1 MSLTRWLTGLLLM
14 TFALF
19 AVLPAQAIDAKTGI
33 LTFEK
38 VVILAGGDITEPVKI
53 TDKADLAD
61 TALDSMRPSGPPQ
74 DDLGAAYQLILHP
87 EGSDTTMEV
96 IYYASR
102 SGERGY
108 IYQEKPVS
116 LGGGTLHP
124 GWSRPSPALES
135 TLRNHGAVDLPAH
148 SEGFFSAWTISL
160 IVAALTLAILTIAWT
175 FRARIGLLARSGP
188 KDIVHPTAQ

>member
-19 AVLPAQAIDAKTGI
+19 AVLSAQAIDAKTSI

-38 VVILAGGDITEPVKI
+38 VVILAGGDITEPVEI

-61 TALDSMRPSGPPQ
+61 TALASMRPSGPPQ

-87 EGSDTTMEV
+87 KGSGTTMEV

-135 TLRNHGAVDLPAH
+135 TLRNHGAVALSAH
-148 SEGFFSAWTISL
+148 SEGFYSAWTISL

-175 FRARIGLLARSGP
+175 FRRRSSG
-188 KDIVHPTAQ
+188 

>member
-1 MSLTRWLTGLLLM
+1 MSMTRWLTGLLLT

-19 AVLPAQAIDAKTGI
+19 AVLPAQAIDAKTTI

-38 VVILAGGDITEPVKI
+38 VVILVGGDITEPVEI

-61 TALDSMRPSGPPQ
+61 TYLDHRVRPGGPPQ
-74 DDLGAAYQLILHP
+74 DDLGAAYQLTLHP

-102 SGERGY
+102 SGEQGY

-124 GWSRPSPALES
+124 GWSRPSQALEL
-135 TLRNHGAVDLPAH
+135 TLRNHGAVALPAH
-148 SEGFFSAWTISL
+148 SEGIFSAWTISL

-175 FRARIGLLARSGP
+175 FRRRSSG
-188 KDIVHPTAQ
+188 